1 MGRAEL
7 LKYQH
12 SCITLIISD
21 NTWRGGDVECVCG
34 GGGDEGVCVE
44 LGGSTISVSCVSS
57 GGEHHH
63 CELCVE
69 WGGGG
74 HQNQLAH
81 QCSPCEALHTHV
93 KQWDMEMAFTA

>member
-34 GGGDEGVCVE
+34 GGGDEGVCV
-44 LGGSTISVSCVSS
+44 
-57 GGEHHH
+57 
-63 CELCVE
+63 
-69 WGGGG
+69 GGGRMKEYVWG
-74 HQNQLAH
+74 ERGGRCVLEGGGVG
-81 QCSPCEALHTHV
+81 CV
-93 KQWDMEMAFTA
+93 WDVREKR